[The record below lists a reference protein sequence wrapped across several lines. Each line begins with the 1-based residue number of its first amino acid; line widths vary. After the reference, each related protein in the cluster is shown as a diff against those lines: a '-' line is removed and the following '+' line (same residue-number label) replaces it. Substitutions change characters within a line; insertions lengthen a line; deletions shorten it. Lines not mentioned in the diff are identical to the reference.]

1 MAPQR
6 DMSES
11 NVELVRRLYGYNWAS
26 VAERERGLAVSAEL
40 VSPEIEA
47 RMAPEV
53 DDRTLHGLEDFADF
67 VLGLEEDFSEFRY
80 EPSRLSEPAP
90 DEVLVTGRISAR
102 GRLSKMPLTA
112 PFGHLWRL
120 RDGKPVSVEAHLNPD
135 DAFAAAWRAP

>member
-1 MAPQR
+1 
-6 DMSES
+6 MSES
-11 NVELVRRLYGYNWAS
+11 NSDLVRRLYGYNWAS
-26 VAERERGLAVSAEL
+26 ATERERGLAVSREL
-40 VSPEIEA
+40 VSPDIEA

-53 DDRTLHGLEDFADF
+53 DDRTLHGLQDFADF
-67 VLGLEEDFSEFRY
+67 VFGLEEDFSEFRY

-90 DEVLVTGRISAR
+90 DEVLVTGQICAR

-135 DAFAAAWRAP
+135 DAFAAAWRAR